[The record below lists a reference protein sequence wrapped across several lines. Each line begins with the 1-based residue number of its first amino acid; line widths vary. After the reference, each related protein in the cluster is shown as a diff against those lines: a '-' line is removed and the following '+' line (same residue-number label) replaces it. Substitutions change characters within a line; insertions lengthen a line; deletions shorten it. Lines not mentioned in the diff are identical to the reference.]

1 MPKLEANQSSRE
13 LVPAWTHLANL
24 YSIVDLWTQPGSVKF
39 PDPKRQLEFTYELV
53 GELREFDG
61 EQKPM
66 VISQKV
72 TMPRALNEKSNLYK
86 IMIQLNGGKALT
98 AGQLTYFDTEEW
110 IGKPC
115 TVTVTHSDDGRYANV
130 LSVGSIAKG
139 ITMPAQFN
147 PSFFF
152 DLDKFDADKLEKLP
166 QRKREKVQSSPEYM
180 AVLDSTINFWEE
192 DLPFN

>member
-13 LVPAWTHLANL
+13 LVPAWTHLAYL
-24 YSIVDLWTQPGSVKF
+24 YSIVDLGTQPGSVRF
-39 PDPKRQLEFTYELV
+39 PEAKRQLEFTYELV
-53 GELREFDG
+53 GELRDFNG
-61 EQKPM
+61 EEKPM

-72 TMPRALNEKSNLYK
+72 TLPRVLNEKSNLYK
-86 IMIQLNGGKALT
+86 IMLQLNGGKALT
-98 AGQLTYFDTEEW
+98 AGQLSYFDTEEW

-115 TVTVTHSDDGRYANV
+115 TVTVTHSEDGRYANV

-147 PSFFF
+147 PNFFF
-152 DLDKFDADKLEKLP
+152 DLDKFDADKLERLP
-166 QRKREKVQSSPEYM
+166 EWKKEKIKSSPEYM
-180 AVLDSTINFWEE
+180 NLLNSTIEFGDD